1 MNVKQTRAIDIGP
14 FSVGGNSGLFLICG
28 PCVIESRDV
37 LMEIAEALA
46 VWSQKEGVP
55 MVFKASYDKANR
67 TSLSAFRGPGREEG
81 LAMLQDVKSE
91 FDFPILTDIHHPE
104 DAAPVSEVAEILQI
118 PAFLCRQT
126 DLLLAAASTQ
136 AIVNVKKGQFL
147 APGDMEPVVKKIAE
161 SGNRKIMLTERGSSF
176 GYNNLV
182 VDMRGLVEMRDL
194 GYPVIFDATHSVQ
207 RPGAGNGYT
216 AGDGALAPYLAR
228 AAAAVGVDGFF
239 IETHV
244 RPDEAQSDRENLIPF
259 TQLPRLW
266 EQLQSIS
273 ELLQG

>member
-1 MNVKQTRAIDIGP
+1 MKVQNTRSIDLGP
-14 FSVGGNSGLFLICG
+14 FSVGGESGLFLICG

-37 LMEIAEALA
+37 LMEIAEALK
-46 VWSQKEGVP
+46 VWSVKEGVP

-81 LAMLQDVKSE
+81 LAMLQEVKSE
-91 FDFPILTDIHHPE
+91 FDFPILTDIHQAS
-104 DAAPVSEVAEILQI
+104 DAAPVSEVADILQI

-126 DLLLAAASTQ
+126 DLLLAAAATRR
-136 AIVNVKKGQFL
+136 IVNVKKGQFL
-147 APGDMEPVVKKIAE
+147 APSDMKPVVQKIAE
-161 SGNRKIMLTERGSSF
+161 SGNKNIMLTERGSSF
-176 GYNNLV
+176 GYHNLV
-182 VDMRGLVEMRDL
+182 VDMRGLVEMREF
-194 GYPVIFDATHSVQ
+194 GYPVLFDATHSVH

-216 AGDGALAPYLAR
+216 AGDGYLAPYLAR

-244 RPDEAQSDRENLIPF
+244 RPEEAQSDRENLIPF
-259 TQLPRLW
+259 LQLPRLW
-266 EQLQSIS
+266 EQLQSIT